1 MAKLARVHVTPR
13 DAIDCNQ
20 LVSLTTGLTVSGVAR
35 GFRVGQRC
43 LIWLNI
49 NKFSDNI
56 DVGNTW
62 AEDFWDAPTVSIN
75 ELAQQLKLWGI

>member
-1 MAKLARVHVTPR
+1 MAKLPSVHVTPR

-20 LVSLTTGLTVSGVAR
+20 LVSITAELTPSGVAR

-49 NKFSDNI
+49 NKFSDSI

-62 AEDFWDAPTVSIN
+62 AEGFWGAPTVSIN